1 MRERLA
7 ILCALL
13 VAWASCPCPAGAASE
28 PNQSREKTVQEQA
41 AEIPLGAVVIVKTID
56 KRKLTGRI
64 GAVTDLG
71 FELQRAKG
79 KTLVTETLKFEEVKS
94 VQAKSDKL
102 STAAKIGIGVAIGAG
117 AFFALVGVMIAM
129 GG

>member
-13 VAWASCPCPAGAASE
+13 IAGVSYPCSASAASE
-28 PNQSREKTVQEQA
+28 TSKSSEKTVQEQA
-41 AEIPLGAVVIVKTID
+41 AGIPLGAIVIVKTID

-79 KTLVTETLKFEEVKS
+79 KSLVTETMKFTDVKS

-102 STAAKIGIGVAIGAG
+102 STTAKVAIGVGIGAG
-117 AFFALVGVMIAM
+117 VFFALVGIMIAM
-129 GG
+129 GS